1 MVSTA
6 TWKVTV
12 YSDGGQRGMSWK
24 VMVSCD
30 EVAVGDPW
38 KVTVSVMGAV
48 GDP

>member
-1 MVSTA
+1 
-6 TWKVTV
+6 
-12 YSDGGQRGMSWK
+12 MSWK

-48 GDP
+48 GDPWKVTVSVMGAVGDP